1 MIYSDKERLRG
12 GAEVGAEALLESQQN
27 TACCAHAYPKVSREV
42 QLAERREY
50 ALDSTLAETFP
61 CSDPLSS
68 IPDPTSHPF

>member
-1 MIYSDKERLRG
+1 MIYSDEGRLRG
-12 GAEVGAEALLESQQN
+12 CAEVEPEVLESQHN
-27 TACCAHAYPKVSREV
+27 TAGCAHAHPKVFCDV

-68 IPDPTSHPF
+68 IPDPASLPF